1 MSIGKCNI
9 ICKVLR
15 MLHTY
20 DNEADSNI
28 YDAKLLNIRELTT
41 VDAVS
46 PLSVKVSPI
55 KNYNQFDLPSCP
67 NC

>member
-15 MLHTY
+15 ILHTY

-46 PLSVKVSPI
+46 PLSVKVSPKKI
-55 KNYNQFDLPSCP
+55 
-67 NC
+67 